1 MKPVPFLPHMLM
13 GIPNLSYDDYPCV
26 YCKYNQVTQTR
37 DMWSS
42 VLDSLLNRTD
52 LTPEERLALRWA
64 VISLRTGRLDLEVI
78 NGHIMGRR

>member
-1 MKPVPFLPHMLM
+1 M
-13 GIPNLSYDDYPCV
+13 
-26 YCKYNQVTQTR
+26 TQSEM
-37 DMWSS
+37 DKFEVAD